1 MTAVEWLVNEILVEV
16 DRYDDEGNKIGIDY
30 WNAYTS
36 CTSLLEYV
44 NKAKKMEKQQ
54 KDDYAIEFAE
64 WIDDIIVDRKI
75 LYDTSSIKE
84 LLEIFKNEKGWI

>member
-44 NKAKKMEKQQ
+44 NKAKEMENKNLNDRLDAIYESILQLHNNEEITGFS
-54 KDDYAIEFAE
+54 KRAYAQCL
-64 WIDDIIVDRKI
+64 DIV
-75 LYDTSSIKE
+75 E
-84 LLEIFKNEKGWI
+84 QFKNK